1 MAELR
6 NCVELT
12 EDVALGI
19 LSRCGVA
26 IPRQRRVRT
35 ATDAVLAAAELGGP
49 VVVKAVADGLLHKS
63 DLGLVIT
70 NVTGAE
76 AVRAAAHEVLT
87 KASAV
92 GLAVELLVV
101 EQVSGALDVVVGY
114 KRDPQFGPT
123 TIVGLGGVWT
133 EMLDTVSVHVGA
145 MDLPAA
151 LTFLERSQVGH
162 MMRHA
167 RGGAL
172 DVDSVAR
179 TLVAVTDLGL
189 AHPEIVAID
198 VNPVIVARDRAVA
211 VDAVIERDQTTN
223 PTPVTQATV
232 NLLNRHDTT
241 ITQGA
246 TP

>member
-1 MAELR
+1 M
-6 NCVELT
+6 
-12 EDVALGI
+12 
-19 LSRCGVA
+19 
-26 IPRQRRVRT
+26 
-35 ATDAVLAAAELGGP
+35 DAADAAAELGGP
-49 VVVKAVADGLLHKS
+49 VVIKAVADGLLHKS

-70 NVTGAE
+70 NVMGAD
-76 AVRAAAHEVLT
+76 AVQAAAHEVLT
-87 KASAV
+87 KASAA
-92 GLAVELLVV
+92 GLTVELLVV
-101 EQVSGALDVVVGY
+101 EQVGGALDVVVGY

-145 MDLPAA
+145 IDLQAA
-151 LTFLERSQVGH
+151 LTLLERSQVGH

-189 AHPEIVAID
+189 AHPEIAAID

-223 PTPVTQATV
+223 PTAVTQTTV
-232 NLLNRHDTT
+232 NLPNRHDTT

-246 TP
+246 AP